1 MVKQTAAGGG
11 GGIHQ
16 MMETDIEAGGTN
28 QRTRVRLC
36 DLRALPELKRAAAP
50 CHRTD
55 VEEIDIEAAHRGR
68 DADPA
73 DVHRDISGDTVGVRE
88 GYWRAGQAHVRGT
101 GLTQKTQEITHRD
114 TYGDT
119 PGDTLGNWRAGQVH
133 VGVACLA
140 DVLRRDG
147 TVRAACAAVAAEFLL
162 DAAGSGGDR
171 CACYGDTNEPNQP
184 LPMLPAYL
192 QNIPLDDV
200 AMDVLELLC
209 WSIDGDAACLAHSH
223 KLPYSHQH
231 QDSHELVHS
240 HELAHSHKLP
250 SSSSS
255 LSRLLLLNEHEHVL
269 NDGSRF
275 VHSHG
280 RLSVANGG
288 WHMHPMDFVK
298 KDVTGMGHE
307 HVTEDGSVV
316 FHEHEVTNA
325 ECACGFHNHPH
336 ITQPSAGGRHAHSL
350 QDGTVLVHAHDLP
363 AYGAARHAH
372 DAGTQANVLKS
383 QPYRDFI

>member
-1 MVKQTAAGGG
+1 
-11 GGIHQ
+11 
-16 MMETDIEAGGTN
+16 MMETNIEAGGTN
-28 QRTRVRLC
+28 KKTWVRLR
-36 DLRALPELKRAAAP
+36 DLCALADLKRAAAP
-50 CHRTD
+50 CQRTEI
-55 VEEIDIEAAHRGR
+55 EEIDIEAAHRGR
-68 DADPA
+68 GTDPA
-73 DVHRDISGDTVGVRE
+73 DVHRDISGDTGGVRE
-88 GYWRAGQAHVRGT
+88 GYWRAGQTHVRGP
-101 GLTQKTQEITHRD
+101 GVTQRTQEITHRD
-114 TYGDT
+114 TSGDT
-119 PGDTLGNWRAGQVH
+119 PGDTLGKWRAGQAH

-147 TVRAACAAVAAEFLL
+147 AVRAACADVAAEFLL

-171 CACYGDTNEPNQP
+171 CACCDDTNEPKDP
-184 LPMLPAYL
+184 LPRLPAYL

-223 KLPYSHQH
+223 KLPKSR
-231 QDSHELVHS
+231 DSHKLVHS
-240 HELAHSHKLP
+240 HELPNSHKLP
-250 SSSSS
+250 SSFSS

-280 RLSVANGG
+280 RLPVANGG
-288 WHMHPMDFVK
+288 WHVHPMDFVK
-298 KDVTGMGHE
+298 KDVTGMSHE

-325 ECACGFHNHPH
+325 ECACGFHHHPH

-350 QDGTVLVHAHDLP
+350 QDGTVLVHVHDLP
-363 AYGAARHAH
+363 AYGAARHGH
-372 DAGTQANVLKS
+372 DAGTKAHVLKS
-383 QPYRDFI
+383 QPYREFM